1 MTRIVP
7 LAISTRPDPYGVPVP
22 GDVVDVD
29 VDQIEHVEGV
39 IIDNRWRALVDDCAP
54 ACHATLYAT
63 IAGAVH
69 VIVIGQFDDLDDA
82 ITETDRFSVWLV
94 GVSLLEVTD
103 AQLQHLTDPSP
114 DAHAV
119 RLQRSCSA

>member
-7 LAISTRPDPYGVPVP
+7 LALSTRTDPCGVPVS
-22 GDVVDVD
+22 GDVIDVD
-29 VDQIEHVEGV
+29 VDQVEHVEGV
-39 IIDNRWRALVDDCAP
+39 IIDNRWRALVEDCAP
-54 ACHATLYAT
+54 ACHATLHAT

-82 ITETDRFSVWLV
+82 ITETDQFSVWLV

-114 DAHAV
+114 DAQAAS
-119 RLQRSCSA
+119 LERSCSA